1 MRRAGARDRSA
12 VEADHHVRGFDDGV
26 ALLADLQ
33 PSSSTASLVQSP
45 CASASTS
52 RVGPAVAEAH
62 EVLDFGESFIALEE
76 LLAYA
81 LDSCSHVC
89 PIAVFAGPCDEA
101 LVVQTVVDRSIG
113 HPAAHI
119 RRQKM
124 DDVVLAYGEVHV
136 EIVPMC
142 PADIRVK
149 DELTADHETDR
160 GWSGRR
166 FRRPDQTPQTPGQN
180 LDAPGLVDEVNGPP
194 LEGEVFLGFESIAG
208 EKHDRQFHANLA
220 QFDEQFDARY
230 LWKVPVDTE
239 NSIRGG
245 MRDKI
250 R

>member
-1 MRRAGARDRSA
+1 MLVTQLRRWLDQSWQGKAQRDDMLSRLGKVVALRSHDGNNNGIGHRPRPHLGPWPRNLWRGAAHSPHAGQLGTVPFLSTNWTERKAMMPRSA
-12 VEADHHVRGFDDGV
+12 
-26 ALLADLQ
+26 
-33 PSSSTASLVQSP
+33 
-45 CASASTS
+45 SAS
-52 RVGPAVAEAH
+52 RVGPAVAVAL
-62 EVLDFGESFIALEE
+62 EVFYFGESLIALEE

-81 LDSCSHVC
+81 LYGCSHVC

-166 FRRPDQTPQTPGQN
+166 FRRPYQTPQTPGQN

-194 LEGEVFLGFESIAG
+194 LE
-208 EKHDRQFHANLA
+208 
-220 QFDEQFDARY
+220 
-230 LWKVPVDTE
+230 
-239 NSIRGG
+239 
-245 MRDKI
+245 
-250 R
+250 